1 MAGYSFQPP
10 TDIDSVSGL
19 LEQIFLFYAQ
29 TTSTSTILSLNRF
42 QRMCLDADI
51 IDQGQTSTMD
61 TGLTS
66 AQVDLIFKSTV
77 AQGSK
82 GKSSAGLRFM
92 TLQQFM
98 DAVVLLA
105 TTKYRDQADN
115 PRQAVVHLYQ
125 EHFLTFQM
133 DPANVSNEWLR
144 ALESFALPLFQV
156 YKHYFPLELNPHYK
170 LTPAESR
177 DNTHSSFAQIFTD
190 YEIAPKLLDT
200 KPIIFHALR
209 TAYAEPIPK
218 RITEAIR
225 LDKMGHFAGQHF
237 TFHHF
242 VVAIQSVANQLR
254 RLEKKSDKQEDE
266 EGDVPEKKTRFSAHA
281 VESLEMMLVRMDEN
295 KRAQAPA
302 VKLIG
307 SDTAAAVQKMSL
319 SDDRAE
325 LLSLYEDDRGRQVR
339 RLIGQTYTFY
349 VTLGEPLQQSL
360 SIRKFNRFL
369 RDIGLVPTKGSRK
382 MMLGDYNTEY
392 NDPADRGGDSE
403 MMRHVQ
409 SLQPVPQF
417 SVSKTPIRQG
427 GHDIDSP
434 RMGQMLSNSPRKPQQ
449 LRKVP
454 LDSGLTGSKLTMK
467 VPGLPL
473 RMDVKLT
480 AVAADLVFYQA
491 KHYEN
496 KKNKA
501 RKLEKVTDQTRM
513 NNELTKAQTRSLA
526 KAYLD
531 LDGFTRACELLSEK
545 VYKTRNQPLSENVV
559 QFAEEVLMPLLQ
571 ALGQSDLP
579 NAPIRPADWQD
590 SPADSE
596 AVNRVFG
603 HVKLAL
609 ERVYS
614 TFVANGEP
622 GWSLQTYTDFVEE
635 FGLLRD
641 LKMLTVHRIFYAL
654 ADMPEKP
661 PRLYLTFEPFA
672 RSLVYLAQWAVE
684 GDYQTHEKLLLL
696 FHRMNATPGAVR
708 LTNNC
713 DLFNVVSEIREIQMP
728 TAALPEAPKWSS
740 VVQGAAFNNTR

>member
-1 MAGYSFQPP
+1 
-10 TDIDSVSGL
+10 
-19 LEQIFLFYAQ
+19 
-29 TTSTSTILSLNRF
+29 
-42 QRMCLDADI
+42 
-51 IDQGQTSTMD
+51 
-61 TGLTS
+61 
-66 AQVDLIFKSTV
+66 
-77 AQGSK
+77 
-82 GKSSAGLRFM
+82 
-92 TLQQFM
+92 
-98 DAVVLLA
+98 
-105 TTKYRDQADN
+105 
-115 PRQAVVHLYQ
+115 
-125 EHFLTFQM
+125 
-133 DPANVSNEWLR
+133 
-144 ALESFALPLFQV
+144 
-156 YKHYFPLELNPHYK
+156 
-170 LTPAESR
+170 
-177 DNTHSSFAQIFTD
+177 
-190 YEIAPKLLDT
+190 
-200 KPIIFHALR
+200 
-209 TAYAEPIPK
+209 
-218 RITEAIR
+218 
-225 LDKMGHFAGQHF
+225 
-237 TFHHF
+237 
-242 VVAIQSVANQLR
+242 
-254 RLEKKSDKQEDE
+254 
-266 EGDVPEKKTRFSAHA
+266 
-281 VESLEMMLVRMDEN
+281 VR
-295 KRAQAPA
+295 
-302 VKLIG
+302 LIG
-307 SDTAAAVQKMSL
+307 ADTAAAVQKEAL
-319 SDDRAE
+319 PDDRAD
-325 LLSLYEDDRGRQVR
+325 LLMLYDDDRGRTVK
-339 RLIGQTYTFY
+339 RLVGQTYTFY

-369 RDIGLVPTKGSRK
+369 RDIGLVPTKGLRK
-382 MMLGDYNTEY
+382 AQGYAEPMDYDSPGRNE
-392 NDPADRGGDSE
+392 ADVA

-454 LDSGLTGSKLTMK
+454 LDSGLSGGKLTMK

-473 RMDVKLT
+473 RLDVKLT

-491 KHYEN
+491 KHFESR
-496 KKNKA
+496 KKRDAPMKP
-501 RKLEKVTDQTRM
+501 ET
-513 NNELTKAQTRSLA
+513 AQGGHGVDKSLA
-526 KAYLD
+526 KSYLD
-531 LDGFTRACELLSEK
+531 LDGFTRAVELLAEK
-545 VYKTRNQPLSENVV
+545 VYKSRQQALAENVV

-609 ERVYS
+609 ERVFS
-614 TFVANGEP
+614 TFVANGEL

-641 LKMLTVHRIFYAL
+641 LKVLTVHRIFYAL

-661 PRLYLTFEPFA
+661 PRVYLTFEPFA

-728 TAALPEAPKWSS
+728 QASLPEAPKWSS
-740 VVQGAAFNNTR
+740 VVQGAKDGR

>member
-1 MAGYSFQPP
+1 MAGYAFQPP

-51 IDQGQTSTMD
+51 VDQGQTSTMD

-77 AQGSK
+77 AQGAK
-82 GKSSAGLRFM
+82 GKSSAGMRYM
-92 TLQQFM
+92 NLQQFM
-98 DAVVLLA
+98 DAAVLLA
-105 TTKYRDQADN
+105 TTKYRDQAEH

-125 EHFLTFQM
+125 EHFLTFQV
-133 DPANVSNEWLR
+133 DPAAVSNEWLR

-170 LTPAESR
+170 LTAAESR
-177 DNTHSSFAQIFTD
+177 DNTHSSFSQIFTD

-200 KPIIFHALR
+200 KPIIFNALR
-209 TAYAEPIPK
+209 TSYAEPIPR

-242 VVAIQSVANQLR
+242 IVAIQSVANQLK
-254 RLEKKSDKQEDE
+254 RLEKKVAGKQEDE
-266 EGDVPEKKTRFSAHA
+266 DSDLPEKKSRFSAQS

-295 KRAQAPA
+295 KRSQAPA

-307 SDTAAAVQKMSL
+307 SEHAAAVSKMSL
-319 SDDRAE
+319 ADDRAE
-325 LLSLYEDDRGRQVR
+325 LLSLYEDDRGRQVKR
-339 RLIGQTYTFY
+339 FIGQTYTFY
-349 VTLGEPLQQSL
+349 VTLGEPLQQAL

-369 RDIGLVPTKGSRK
+369 RDIGIVPTKGSRK
-382 MMLGDYNTEY
+382 MLGDYQ
-392 NDPADRGGDSE
+392 ADYDASGRGDGGETE

-417 SVSKTPIRQG
+417 STSKTPIRQG

-473 RMDVKLT
+473 RIDVKLT
-480 AVAADLVFYQA
+480 SVAADLIFYQA

-496 KKNKA
+496 KKNKDK
-501 RKLEKVTDQTRM
+501 KLEKVTDKDRLSQEYNRQV
-513 NNELTKAQTRSLA
+513 NRGLA

-531 LDGFTRACELLSEK
+531 LEGFTRAIELLSEK
-545 VYKTRNQPLSENVV
+545 VYKTRNQPLSDNVV

-579 NAPIRPADWQD
+579 NAPIRPVDWQD
-590 SPADSE
+590 IAADSE

-614 TFVANGEP
+614 TFVANGEA

-654 ADMPEKP
+654 ADMPERP

-713 DLFNVVSEIREIQMP
+713 DLFNVVSDIREIAMP
-728 TAALPEAPKWSS
+728 AAALPEAPKWSS
-740 VVQGAAFNNTR
+740 VVQGGPSR